1 MKHPQDSSRSAY
13 FGYLNLGLA
22 LMLSGL
28 GLLWY
33 TWLIFWVESIMAPF
47 LQYSFVLRASLAEL
61 KGWYPRFFWLIWL
74 VAHWGVYI
82 GSLVLVLLIYRLRH
96 GLKTLSKKLDYFK
109 YPFSASYYENL
120 AFHLRHIAQSLLVFL
135 FFYGIGRLMAD
146 QLGSNG
152 FLYQKYL
159 ARSFVVVLFA
169 YVLNVLRV
177 QWPQVQAFW
186 QAWWSAPTSPYPL
199 AFLRILLFG
208 FLTLYYLLQGPN
220 WHVWML
226 NNEPAGLPL
235 MNWAAPI
242 FHSVLPFYTYLYG
255 AGALVAFC
263 IFLGIGTRYLLK
275 IHALLVL
282 FIIATPNFYGK
293 LSHDQVFIWLPWV
306 FTFSRC
312 YDAWSVDAWWQKRRS
327 QALAAYPSAEYSIPI
342 RLVWMLL
349 AVIYFFPGM
358 QKLWQSGFDWA
369 LSDSMVFQMQTEWV
383 QHYDQ
388 VPVLRL
394 DHYPSL
400 LKVGGLLLILF
411 ELSFP
416 LLLLKPKT
424 RWLAI
429 LGGLCFH
436 NLAAQFMYIS
446 FYHLQLV
453 YLFLLPWEKLSLF
466 QRDSTAPR
474 ASSEQP
480 EKPGL
485 LLKTGLVIVGLNAL
499 CGLFFIHSYP
509 FSSYP
514 TYSNIVPGE
523 INLLYLEGYK
533 QDGALIDILAV
544 AKEAGFRREDTVI
557 FEDQIIADWQAG
569 EDIQEKADRYW
580 QLWCSKIPAL
590 TEIIHLK
597 VYYHRTPVQP
607 ERRQEYIINELIYEN
622 RLR

>member
-1 MKHPQDSSRSAY
+1 MKHSQAFSKSAY
-13 FGYLNLGLA
+13 FGYLVLGLA
-22 LMLSGL
+22 LVFSGL
-28 GLLWY
+28 GLFWY
-33 TWLIFWVESIMAPF
+33 TWMSFYGQSITAPF
-47 LQYSFVLRASLAEL
+47 FQYSYLFTASLKEL
-61 KGWYPRFFWLIWL
+61 KDWYPRFFWLVWL
-74 VAHWGVYI
+74 VAHYGVYV
-82 GSLVLVLLIYRLRH
+82 GFLVLILLVYRFRH
-96 GLKTLSKKLDYFK
+96 WFIFISEWLDYFN
-109 YPFSASYYENL
+109 YPFSVSYYENL
-120 AFHLRHIAQSLLVFL
+120 AFHLRQITQSLLVFL
-135 FFYGIGRLMAD
+135 FFYGIGHLMQD
-146 QLGSNG
+146 QLGANS

-159 ARSFVVVLFA
+159 ARSFVVLLFA

-177 QWPQVQAFW
+177 QWSQVQIFW
-186 QAWWSAPTSPYPL
+186 QAWWGVPASPYTL
-199 AFLRILLFG
+199 AFLRMLLFG
-208 FLTLYYLLQGPN
+208 FLTVYYFFQGPN
-220 WHVWML
+220 WEVWML
-226 NNEPAGLPL
+226 NNEPTGLPL
-235 MNWAAPI
+235 MNWAAPF
-242 FHSVLPFYTYLYG
+242 FHRVLPFYTYLYG
-255 AGALVAFC
+255 AGVVVAFC

-312 YDAWSVDAWWQKRRS
+312 YDVWSVDAWWQKRRS
-327 QALAAYPSAEYSIPI
+327 QPFVAFPSAAYTIPI

-349 AVIYFFPGM
+349 GVIYFFPGM

-369 LSDSMVFQMQTEWV
+369 LSDSMVFQMQMEWV

-388 VPVLRL
+388 VPALRL

-416 LLLLKPKT
+416 VLILQSKT

-429 LGGLCFH
+429 FGGLCFH
-436 NLAAQFMYIS
+436 NLAGQFMYIT

-453 YLFLLPWEKLSLF
+453 YLFLVPWEKFSLF
-466 QRDSTAPR
+466 QCDSVAPLV
-474 ASSEQP
+474 SSEQQ
-480 EKPGL
+480 KPNL
-485 LLKTGLVIVGLNAL
+485 VLKVGLVVVALNAF

-514 TYSNIVPGE
+514 TYSNIVSSE
-523 INLLYLEGYK
+523 INLLYFEGYE
-533 QDGALIDILAV
+533 QDGAFVDILAA
-544 AKEAGFRREDTVI
+544 AKEAGFRREGAVI
-557 FEDQIIADWQAG
+557 YEDEIIAHWQAG
-569 EDIQEKADRYW
+569 ENIQDKVDLYW

-590 TEIIHLK
+590 TTITHLK

-607 ERRQEYIINELIYEN
+607 ERRHEYIINELIYEN